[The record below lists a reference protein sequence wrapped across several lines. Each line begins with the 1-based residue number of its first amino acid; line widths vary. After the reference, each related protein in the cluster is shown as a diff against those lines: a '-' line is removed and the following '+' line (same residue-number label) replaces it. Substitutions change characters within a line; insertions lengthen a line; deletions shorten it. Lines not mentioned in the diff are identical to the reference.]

1 MAILWVVSTCIFIQ
15 SCKSDTDSSSV
26 DLIAQQKA
34 TSLSLSW
41 EDGLAGSIRFS
52 GPILQK
58 YGLSQI
64 DYQLLDVIHS
74 EGISTSIASDTRV
87 PVYDNVEDW
96 NDFTIQLFSD
106 VDVKTQQR
114 YASRKVLDIEQN
126 EACDLAVVKLTWNY
140 KGERFETKCYVSDT
154 DVIYDPIFSN
164 FQFITFSDG
173 SQLLAPG
180 LTQIK
185 TKSEPGGNKPG
196 PVSKTFNKKVEDK
209 KSSGKVM
216 AEAEVSVTV
225 FGSRDSTGNVS
236 ITSYDAS
243 APYYAT
249 SGNSAKAEV
258 KVSSF
263 EKGQGGHLQFDYAIA
278 TSRGSGFDFSFK
290 PGVGF
295 SIPAGAS
302 GETGSVHIDAS
313 ELK

>member
-1 MAILWVVSTCIFIQ
+1 MKRISFKIAVPLMAILWVVSTCIFIQ

-58 YGLSQI
+58 YGLSLI

-185 TKSEPGGNKPG
+185 TKR
-196 PVSKTFNKKVEDK
+196 DR
-209 KSSGKVM
+209 KSV
-216 AEAEVSVTV
+216 V
-225 FGSRDSTGNVS
+225 
-236 ITSYDAS
+236 
-243 APYYAT
+243 
-249 SGNSAKAEV
+249 
-258 KVSSF
+258 
-263 EKGQGGHLQFDYAIA
+263 
-278 TSRGSGFDFSFK
+278 
-290 PGVGF
+290 
-295 SIPAGAS
+295 
-302 GETGSVHIDAS
+302 
-313 ELK
+313 